1 METGEKFALR
11 AAARS
16 LVDEAVQAGME
27 DAYLLTEMTPREI
40 GQRFSAIAAQRQRE
54 AERMD
59 MLAWLVGR
67 YVLTAVHAPRRYPR
81 RPDAVLKKSRAM
93 SDSEMK
99 RVFFALSEKRRET
112 DGGN

>member
-1 METGEKFALR
+1 MGSGEKFALR
-11 AAARS
+11 ASARS

-27 DAYLLTEMTPREI
+27 DAWRLPELTPREI
-40 GQRFSAIAAQRQRE
+40 GERFSAMAAQRQRE

-81 RPDAVLKKSRAM
+81 RPDAVLKRPRAM

-99 RVFFALSEKRRET
+99 GVFSAMAEKRREM
-112 DGGN
+112 DGGS